1 LIRELHG
8 KFGIPASVLIQPA
21 RKPKKTARRAAQRL
35 RSARLKKSA

>member
-21 RKPKKTARRAAQRL
+21 RKPKKTASRAAQRL